1 MKGRYYAHR
10 SASTDD
16 ELETKHTVNV
26 DETGTFVPYD
36 HLTSRTDL
44 LETTGWLVRETKD
57 PAFFETTSKRKAR
70 VSWVKRVLGRFTGT

>member
-1 MKGRYYAHR
+1 MEGRYYAHR
-10 SASTDD
+10 SAVTDD
-16 ELETKHTVNV
+16 ELETKDTVNV

-57 PAFFETTSKRKAR
+57 PKFFETTSKRKAR
-70 VSWVKRVLGRFTGT
+70 VSWVKRVLSRFTGN